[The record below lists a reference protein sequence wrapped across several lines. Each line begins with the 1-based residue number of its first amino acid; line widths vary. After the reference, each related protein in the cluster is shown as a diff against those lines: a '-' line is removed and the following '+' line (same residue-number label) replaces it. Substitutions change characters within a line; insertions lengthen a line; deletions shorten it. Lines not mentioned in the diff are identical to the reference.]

1 MCRPKP
7 DVAIPV
13 WEEKL
18 GWNDPLRVG
27 TRRPTQRKDHVQ
39 ARRAVGA
46 LERERSGPPTPLS
59 GVGWGDVHVAGI
71 NAPLCGTSVELLWG
85 GCGRETTRGFNKGLK
100 LEANLAPYL
109 TNWKETLTI
118 PSP

>member
-59 GVGWGDVHVAGI
+59 GVGG
-71 NAPLCGTSVELLWG
+71 GTFTQLGSTHHSVERLWNYYG
-85 GCGRETTRGFNKGLK
+85 ADAEGKQLEDSTKGS
-100 LEANLAPYL
+100 
-109 TNWKETLTI
+109 NWKLTLRHI
-118 PSP
+118 